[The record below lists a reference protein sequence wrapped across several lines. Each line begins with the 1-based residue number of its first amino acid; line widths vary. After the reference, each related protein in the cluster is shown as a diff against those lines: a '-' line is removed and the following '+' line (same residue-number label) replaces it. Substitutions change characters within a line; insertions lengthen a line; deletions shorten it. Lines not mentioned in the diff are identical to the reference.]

1 MANKHTIPEC
11 DLYCTSSTISTHI
24 NFHQNLV
31 DRFIIH
37 SLQFQRH
44 LIAMTH
50 DLLKVSK
57 LNYLRLLIRK
67 LLATEIE
74 KIRSGSSLSNTSLCV
89 QCRTDGVW
97 TAAAAETFV
106 SSREDINLFQGAA
119 VGEDED
125 TKQKAWPTP
134 QIISQMAIRAK

>member
-1 MANKHTIPEC
+1 
-11 DLYCTSSTISTHI
+11 
-24 NFHQNLV
+24 
-31 DRFIIH
+31 
-37 SLQFQRH
+37 
-44 LIAMTH
+44 MTH

-74 KIRSGSSLSNTSLCV
+74 KIRSGVKPVKHLLCV

-97 TAAAAETFV
+97 AAAAAAETFV

-125 TKQKAWPTP
+125 TKQKP
-134 QIISQMAIRAK
+134 QVKEES